1 MRLLERGDLGSC
13 RVMVSDSSSNRVPLD
28 VDVPTG
34 NAAVY
39 HMPRFSE
46 VSYSMRTAI

>member
-1 MRLLERGDLGSC
+1 MRLLERQDLGSC
-13 RVMVSDSSSNRVPLD
+13 RVLVSDSSSNRVPPD
-28 VDVPTG
+28 VDVPAG

-46 VSYSMRTAI
+46 VSLQHE